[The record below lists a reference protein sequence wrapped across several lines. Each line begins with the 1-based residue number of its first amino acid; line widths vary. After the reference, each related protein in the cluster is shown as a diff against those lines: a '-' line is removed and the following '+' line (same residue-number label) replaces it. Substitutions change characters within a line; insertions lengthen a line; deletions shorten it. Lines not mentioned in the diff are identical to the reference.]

1 MPTVSVIIHTY
12 NNEKFIGE
20 TIDSVLNQ
28 TYNDYEIIVV
38 DDGSEDGTRDALL
51 PYMQKIR
58 YHYKENGGI
67 ASAKN
72 TGISL
77 SNAEFIAFL
86 DHDDL
91 WVPDKLRIQMEY
103 FNEHP
108 QVGLVYAKYTSFR
121 HDKELRTKPE
131 KGYSGWI
138 FKKLLSK
145 SIVQTST
152 VMVKRECLNT
162 VGQYDESFKLAD
174 EYDMFLRIAKRFQ
187 CGFVDKGLTRYRVH
201 DANASKNDLLFDKE
215 NLRVFKKVYNGYKDL
230 DEKEKKILRKRIA
243 RYSLK
248 VAEGLYNQGQLEESM
263 KYQKEAREYLPFHKK
278 LFYCTGISKLATKK
292 TQIML

>member
-12 NNEKFIGE
+12 NNEKFIAE
-20 TIDSVLNQ
+20 TIDSVLKQ
-28 TYNDYEIIVV
+28 TYKDYEIIVV
-38 DDGSEDGTRDALL
+38 DDGSKDGTRDALL

-72 TGISL
+72 AGINL

-91 WVPDKLRIQMEY
+91 WVPDKLKIQMEY
-103 FNEHP
+103 FDVHP

-121 HDKELRTKPE
+121 DDKELRTKPE

-138 FKKLLSK
+138 FKNLLSK

-152 VMVKRECLNT
+152 VVVKRECLNA
-162 VGQYDESFKLAD
+162 VGPYDESFKLAD
-174 EYDMFLRIAKRFQ
+174 EYDMFLRVAKRFQ
-187 CGFVDKGLTRYRVH
+187 CGFVDKVLTKYRVH
-201 DANASKNDLLFDKE
+201 DMNASKNDLLFDKE
-215 NLRVFKKVYNGYKDL
+215 NLRVFKKVYNGYTDL

-243 RYSLK
+243 MYSIK
-248 VAEGLYNQGQLEESM
+248 VARGLYNQGQLEESM
-263 KYQKEAREYLPFHKK
+263 KYQKEAREYLPFYKRIAGNLIFK
-278 LFYCTGISKLATKK
+278 I
-292 TQIML
+292 